1 MIRNGCSP
9 HEYYAEAPKSF
20 FGCCLPIDKYR
31 NIQIVN
37 IWRLLI
43 LVHCVWRVRWTCR
56 ICDMRYA
63 SLIHKAIECVI
74 FPFFPSLTPCFF
86 FCCCS
91 KSIAKPMLCHMVYVF
106 EKSTFQHV
114 HHGFSH
120 LTKVNRKKICL
131 NKSLVQRKMSQKWL
145 IAHFLF
151 EIGIMMIVNKLRLKW
166 HHYFICIFQSSTF
179 NSRYNPWEFHYFYMS
194 TYGRSRMVTKTAM
207 SWGHCRHKCVQ
218 RKHVM
223 KWISK

>member
-74 FPFFPSLTPCFF
+74 FPFSLHSLPVFFFVVAQSPLPNQCYAIWSTFLKSQRFSTCIMGSLTWQKLTEKKSAWINHWCREKCHKYGWSHTF
-86 FCCCS
+86 CS
-91 KSIAKPMLCHMVYVF
+91 K
-106 EKSTFQHV
+106 
-114 HHGFSH
+114 
-120 LTKVNRKKICL
+120 
-131 NKSLVQRKMSQKWL
+131 LVLWWL
-145 IAHFLF
+145 
-151 EIGIMMIVNKLRLKW
+151 
-166 HHYFICIFQSSTF
+166 
-179 NSRYNPWEFHYFYMS
+179 
-194 TYGRSRMVTKTAM
+194 
-207 SWGHCRHKCVQ
+207 
-218 RKHVM
+218 
-223 KWISK
+223 WINCD